1 MLTRWGETLDKDTVL
16 QEYPRP
22 QLVRESYYNL
32 NGLWDYAITASDA
45 CPGAWDGEILVPFSP
60 EAPLSGVNRILK
72 PGQVLWYRRTLPFG
86 KQDGRRMLLHFGAAD
101 QRAWVY
107 VNGLLAGA
115 HTGGYTAFT
124 LDITK
129 LLQDGENVLTVAVR
143 DDTDTVPLSRG
154 KQKTT
159 RGGIWYTPQSGIW
172 QTVWAEQVPE
182 HYIQSL
188 LFTPELPEGRIRWM
202 LTASAPKGA
211 RIEISYQGTPVTE
224 GVTDEDGCGSA
235 VLPPEQLHLWSPE
248 APNLYDVTIT
258 LGDDTVRSYFAMRTV
273 GTGKDAAGHPC
284 LLLNGQPY
292 FHHGVLDQGYWP
304 DGLYTA
310 PSDEAL
316 IYDITL
322 MKRLGFNM
330 LRKHIKIEPM
340 RWYYHCDRLG
350 MLVWQDMVNG
360 GRDYKSWYVTYMATA
375 MEGMHI
381 RAKDT
386 RIHLMGRQD
395 PAGQRQFEKEM
406 KETVR
411 LLYNHPSIVT
421 WVIFNEGWGQF
432 QTKKMTDIVRA
443 EDPYRLTD
451 SASGWFDQGCGDI
464 RSIHDYFFPL
474 HVTPEKRVT
483 ALTDFGG
490 YSLQIPKH
498 SMYEKK
504 VYGYKKFKR
513 KRELTAGYEKLIKK
527 LIIPNISRGLSA
539 TVYTQLSDI
548 EEEVNGIISYD
559 RKIVK
564 MDEKTVKKLNE
575 KLHF

>member
-1 MLTRWGETLDKDTVL
+1 MLTPWGEALDKNAVL

-60 EAPLSGVNRILK
+60 EAPLSGVGRILK
-72 PGQVLWYRRTLPFG
+72 PGQVLWYRRTLPFA
-86 KQDGRRMLLHFGAAD
+86 KPDGGRMLLHIGAAD

-107 VNGLLAGA
+107 VNGLLAGT

-124 LDITK
+124 LDMTK
-129 LLQDGENVLTVAVR
+129 LLRDGENILTVAVR
-143 DDTDTVPLSRG
+143 DDTDAVPLSRG
-154 KQKTT
+154 KQKTK

-172 QTVWAEQVPE
+172 QTVWAEHVPE
-182 HYIQSL
+182 NYVQAL
-188 LFTPELPEGRIRWM
+188 LFTPELPEGRVRWR
-202 LTASAPKGA
+202 LAAPAPKGA
-211 RIEISYQGTPVTE
+211 RIEISYQGTPVGSSE
-224 GVTDEDGCGSA
+224 TDEDGYGSA

-350 MLVWQDMVNG
+350 MLVWQDMPSG
-360 GRDYKSWYVTYMATA
+360 GGQYNLLTISAPLITGVHLKDSHYTPDVFTQELLSEDLTPGQRGKGLWDDVRAVHLVPDAFTPFHWKLILDRGSVWDVAGYTVFTEEPQTFVAYAKPPQPLWAELA
-375 MEGMHI
+375 
-381 RAKDT
+381 AKDRMFRAYERFALYPALEAEIPLEGPLEGYT
-386 RIHLMGRQD
+386 EYVFSDLRFGSTIGWVDDIQVRRHGKPTTFRIMARVAPDGTVSAVRFITTTG
-395 PAGQRQFEKEM
+395 AG
-406 KETVR
+406 
-411 LLYNHPSIVT
+411 
-421 WVIFNEGWGQF
+421 G
-432 QTKKMTDIVRA
+432 D
-443 EDPYRLTD
+443 
-451 SASGWFDQGCGDI
+451 SGWN
-464 RSIHDYFFPL
+464 PP
-474 HVTPEKRVT
+474 VE
-483 ALTDFGG
+483 
-490 YSLQIPKH
+490 
-498 SMYEKK
+498 
-504 VYGYKKFKR
+504 
-513 KRELTAGYEKLIKK
+513 
-527 LIIPNISRGLSA
+527 
-539 TVYTQLSDI
+539 
-548 EEEVNGIISYD
+548 
-559 RKIVK
+559 
-564 MDEKTVKKLNE
+564 
-575 KLHF
+575 

>member
-1 MLTRWGETLDKDTVL
+1 MLTPWGEALDKNAVL

-60 EAPLSGVNRILK
+60 EAPLSGVGRILK
-72 PGQVLWYRRTLPFG
+72 PGQVLWYRRTLPFA
-86 KQDGRRMLLHFGAAD
+86 KPDGGRMLLHIGAAD

-107 VNGLLAGA
+107 VNGLLAGT

-124 LDITK
+124 LDMTK
-129 LLQDGENVLTVAVR
+129 LLRDGENILTVAVR
-143 DDTDTVPLSRG
+143 DDTDAVPLSRG
-154 KQKTT
+154 KQKTK

-172 QTVWAEQVPE
+172 QTVWAEHVPE
-182 HYIQSL
+182 NYVQAL
-188 LFTPELPEGRIRWM
+188 LFTPELPEGRVRWR
-202 LTASAPKGA
+202 LAAPAPKGA
-211 RIEISYQGTPVTE
+211 RIEISYQGTPVGSGE
-224 GVTDEDGCGSA
+224 TDEDGCGSA

-350 MLVWQDMVNG
+350 MLVWQDMVSG
-360 GRDYKSWYVTYMATA
+360 FESFEPLYTQVLPFLG
-375 MEGMHI
+375 
-381 RAKDT
+381 
-386 RIHLMGRQD
+386 IHLKDAPSRRFGR
-395 PAGQRQFEKEM
+395 AGEAGRRQYEREL
-406 KETVR
+406 EGTVE
-411 LLYNHPSIVT
+411 LLRNCVSLCL
-421 WVIFNEGWGQF
+421 WVPFNEGWGQF
-432 QTKKMTDIVRA
+432 NAAQMAEKVRA
-443 EDPYRLTD
+443 LDPTRLID
-451 SASGWFDQGCGDI
+451 HASGWHDQGAGDL
-464 RSIHDYFFPL
+464 RSYHVYYKPVRMKHDGRRAL
-474 HVTPEKRVT
+474 
-483 ALTDFGG
+483 ALTEFGG
-490 YSLQIPKH
+490 YSLPVAGH
-498 SMYEKK
+498 YTTEKSF
-504 VYGYKKFKR
+504 GYRAYKD
-513 KRELTAGYEKLIKK
+513 ADSWMDAVEKLYENEVIP
-527 LIIPNISRGLSA
+527 LIASQGLSA
-539 TVYTQLSDI
+539 AVYTQVSDV
-548 EEEVNGIISYD
+548 EDEVNGLLTFD
-559 RKIVK
+559 RRVCKPDADRMRRING
-564 MDEKTVKKLNE
+564 KL
-575 KLHF
+575 KL

>member
-1 MLTRWGETLDKDTVL
+1 MLTPWGEALDKNAVL

-60 EAPLSGVNRILK
+60 EAPLSGVGRILK

-86 KQDGRRMLLHFGAAD
+86 KPDGGRMLLHIGAAD

-107 VNGLLAGA
+107 VNGLLAGT

-124 LDITK
+124 LDMTK
-129 LLQDGENVLTVAVR
+129 LLRDGENILTIAVR
-143 DDTDTVPLSRG
+143 DDTDAVPLSRG
-154 KQKTT
+154 KQKTK

-172 QTVWAEQVPE
+172 QTVWAEHVPE
-182 HYIQSL
+182 NYVQAL
-188 LFTPELPEGRIRWM
+188 LFTPELPEGRVRWR
-202 LTASAPKGA
+202 LAAPAPKGA
-211 RIEISYQGTPVTE
+211 RIEISYQGTPVGSGE
-224 GVTDEDGCGSA
+224 TDEDGCGSA

-310 PSDEAL
+310 PSDEAQ

-330 LRKHIKIEPM
+330 LRKHIKIEPL

-350 MLVWQDMVNG
+350 MLVWQDMVSG
-360 GRDYKSWYVTYMATA
+360 FESFEPLYTQVLPFLG
-375 MEGMHI
+375 
-381 RAKDT
+381 
-386 RIHLMGRQD
+386 IHLKDAPSRRFGR
-395 PAGQRQFEKEM
+395 AGEAGRRQYEREL
-406 KETVR
+406 EGTVE
-411 LLYNHPSIVT
+411 LLRNCVSLCL
-421 WVIFNEGWGQF
+421 WVPFNEGWGQF
-432 QTKKMTDIVRA
+432 NAAQMAEKVRA
-443 EDPYRLTD
+443 LDPTRLID
-451 SASGWFDQGCGDI
+451 HASGWHDQGAGDL
-464 RSIHDYFFPL
+464 RSYHVYYKPVRMKHDGRRAL
-474 HVTPEKRVT
+474 
-483 ALTDFGG
+483 ALTEFGG
-490 YSLQIPKH
+490 YSLPVAGH
-498 SMYEKK
+498 YTTEKSF
-504 VYGYKKFKR
+504 GYRAYKD
-513 KRELTAGYEKLIKK
+513 ADSWMDAVEKLYENEVIP
-527 LIIPNISRGLSA
+527 LIASQGLSA
-539 TVYTQLSDI
+539 AVYTQVSDV
-548 EEEVNGIISYD
+548 EDEVNGLLTFD
-559 RKIVK
+559 RRVCKPDADRMRRING
-564 MDEKTVKKLNE
+564 KL
-575 KLHF
+575 KL